1 MSCLC
6 NIRIPCM
13 HMARRF
19 STSQYIRTVRLR
31 HRNVFCQDGND
42 LHRSKQHLPH
52 VFPLRVWRRGLRE
65 NSDVCGC
72 GTVDCTESTGLFC
85 NAESNMCRSYTI
97 PTCND
102 TSAQVAN
109 VFEVAGSKCACG
121 LDTVCSLA
129 AGSFC
134 YAARS
139 ECSSDGN
146 FDFFTKQMS
155 ASCGSNGLITD
166 HDICDKAR
174 TALGLA
180 ATSVTS
186 TSAWYK
192 PYGCIFSNH
201 GSYMYLNAYRYGRRT
216 CGYNGMSCICHTRI
230 PVCAQQDGSAPHI
243 TSEQCACGTATCSA
257 ETGMTC
263 IAANSTCRTSSPCE
277 FAEGIE
283 GKL

>member
-6 NIRIPCM
+6 KTEFLYAHGKTVPAAHNTSEQCACGTATCSAKTGMTCIAANSTCRTSSPCEF
-13 HMARRF
+13 A
-19 STSQYIRTVRLR
+19 Q
-31 HRNVFCQDGND
+31 
-42 LHRSKQHLPH
+42 
-52 VFPLRVWRRGLRE
+52 GLRE
-65 NSDVCGC
+65 NSDLCGC

-85 NAESNMCRSYTI
+85 NAESNMCRNDTI

-121 LDTVCSLA
+121 LDTLCSLA

-146 FDFFTKQMS
+146 FDIFTKQMS

-166 HDICDKAR
+166 HDTCDKAR
-174 TALGLA
+174 TALGFA
-180 ATSVTS
+180 ATSVTWLS
-186 TSAWYK
+186 TSSY

-201 GSYMYLNAYRYGRRT
+201 GSYVHLNTYNYYRA
-216 CGYNGMSCICHTRI
+216 CGYNGMSCLCNIRI
-230 PVCAQQDGSAPHI
+230 PICTWQDG
-243 TSEQCACGTATCSA
+243 
-257 ETGMTC
+257 
-263 IAANSTCRTSSPCE
+263 
-277 FAEGIE
+277 
-283 GKL
+283 